1 MLYYLLL
8 IPAVLSTA
16 WIYFLS
22 PALSYWWLLPI
33 LIACFVAANLVYVL
47 LMFVC
52 TWFAGPNKMY
62 THISPF
68 YHALTMALDGWILAL
83 CRVKIHVTGL
93 EKVPTDTEY
102 LFVSNHRSNFDPMV
116 QWWVLRRWRLA
127 FVSKPSN
134 MRKFVI
140 GPFVRR
146 CCFLPI
152 DRENARNALTTINAA
167 ADLIRAHECSFAI
180 YPEGTQQKRRAAA
193 LARRLAQDR
202 AEGQCAHRRCDDR
215 GHGAHRTQRPLAAHA
230 RVSQHPRGH
239 PGRNGQGHKNERPH
253 RRHPQQNDRRAGQII
268 PGSQA
273 RSSSAHLR
281 ARIFLPTFEKRT
293 PFRHAPASRA
303 ATHGGRTHG
312 RARKAPGAIAPGAL

>member
-68 YHALTMALDGWILAL
+68 YHTLTMALDGWILAL

-167 ADLIRAHECSFAI
+167 ADLIRAHTCSFAI
-180 YPEGTQQKRRAAA
+180 YPEGTRSKQEDMLPFHAGSFKIAQRANVPVVCVALRNTDRVIHNFPLKKTNIYIDVVGVIDAEYVKEHKTKETAA
-193 LARRLAQDR
+193 LAQTMIEEKLD
-202 AEGQCAHRRCDDR
+202 AEKKKED
-215 GHGAHRTQRPLAAHA
+215 AAA
-230 RVSQHPRGH
+230 
-239 PGRNGQGHKNERPH
+239 KC
-253 RRHPQQNDRRAGQII
+253 
-268 PGSQA
+268 
-273 RSSSAHLR
+273 
-281 ARIFLPTFEKRT
+281 
-293 PFRHAPASRA
+293 
-303 ATHGGRTHG
+303 
-312 RARKAPGAIAPGAL
+312 